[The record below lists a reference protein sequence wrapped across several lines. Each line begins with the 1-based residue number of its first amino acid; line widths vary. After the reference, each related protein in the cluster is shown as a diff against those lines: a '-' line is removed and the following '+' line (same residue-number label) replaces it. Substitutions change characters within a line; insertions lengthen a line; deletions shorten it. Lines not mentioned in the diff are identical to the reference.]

1 MKKTYYDR
9 EGTEMKFCW
18 STLLVKN
25 MEESLAFYTEI
36 IGLEISTRFNA
47 MPGLEIAFLGS
58 GDTLIELVC
67 NAEARNAV
75 VGDAVSWGFDV
86 DSLDDALKMVR
97 EKGIPIHSGPVVH
110 PNVKYFFIL
119 DPNGMKIQLKETI
132 K

>member
-1 MKKTYYDR
+1 MD
-9 EGTEMKFCW
+9 
-18 STLLVKN
+18 
-25 MEESLAFYTEI
+25 ESLKFYTEV
-36 IGLEISTRFNA
+36 IGLKLVDRFTA
-47 MPGLEIAFLGS
+47 MPGLEIAFLGT
-58 GDTLIELVC
+58 GETLIELVC
-67 NAEARNAV
+67 NAESQNAA

-86 DSLDDALKMVR
+86 ESLDEALKMVR